1 MTDGRLRMTPQR
13 RVILEQLRET
23 KRHPTA
29 DELYDTVRGRIPSI
43 SLGTVYRNLEL
54 LWQQGLV
61 RKIEVGGTQRRYDAD
76 TTLHY
81 HVRCLACG
89 KVDDVW
95 IPTRA
100 DLEQEAA
107 SVTEYDVQWH
117 HVEFA
122 GLCPECRAA
131 GRQPVYAPDLGAVAG
146 EV

>member
-1 MTDGRLRMTPQR
+1 MTDQRMRMTPQR
-13 RVILEQLRET
+13 RMILEELRAT

-29 DELYDTVRGRIPSI
+29 DELYASVRQRVPSI

-54 LWQQGLV
+54 LSQQGMV

-89 KVDDVW
+89 RVDDVW
-95 IPTRA
+95 IAPRA
-100 DLEQEAA
+100 DLEAECQVATDY
-107 SVTEYDVQWH
+107 SVQWH

-122 GLCPECRAA
+122 GVCPECVASGRVAPTEPVAA
-131 GRQPVYAPDLGAVAG
+131 EC

>member
-13 RVILEQLRET
+13 RVILEQLKQT

-29 DELYDTVRGRIPSI
+29 DELYATVRERIPSI

-81 HVRCLACG
+81 HVRCLGCG
-89 KVDDVW
+89 RVDDVW
-95 IPTRA
+95 IPARD
-100 DLEQEAA
+100 DLELEAA
-107 SVTEYDVQWH
+107 RATAYEVQWH
-117 HVEFA
+117 HIEFA
-122 GLCPECRAA
+122 GLCPECRAG
-131 GRQPVYAPDLGAVAG
+131 GRQPSRAVEAVAREG
-146 EV
+146 